1 MKKFKNLIVLGPLIY
16 AIHHF
21 EEHIIFNFIEWK
33 LQYFQHLAAALS
45 TEAILSILT
54 CILVL
59 FALLHLVKNNRAS
72 AQVVM
77 FMFFAIQV
85 VNAFYHIFFSFF
97 FSDFSPGTVTAALL
111 YLPVN
116 FLIVQAAYKEGL
128 LKSYFEYIYIALLG
142 TPTFVLFEIYGSIII
157 GLAIIFSLTY
167 FFWFNNKLEGHLK

>member
-1 MKKFKNLIVLGPLIY
+1 M
-16 AIHHF
+16 
-21 EEHIIFNFIEWK
+21 
-33 LQYFQHLAAALS
+33 
-45 TEAILSILT
+45 
-54 CILVL
+54 
-59 FALLHLVKNNRAS
+59 FALLHLVKNNKAS

-85 VNAFYHIFFSFF
+85 VNAFYHIFFSFY

-116 FLIVQAAYKEGL
+116 FLIVQAAFKEGL
-128 LKSYFEYIYIALLG
+128 LKSYLEYGCIALLG
-142 TPTFVLFEIYGSIII
+142 TATFVLFEIFGPIII